1 MAETPNQASP
11 SSRPSGNRAGRYLFM
26 TLLGLVIGVVA
37 TVMVTRALHERKD
50 HYPEA
55 VMYVMQAHLAALKRN
70 VSENR
75 CAATDTLPHL
85 NTLRHMAND
94 LEPAF
99 PGLREDAAFAK
110 HASDMRAT
118 VDATLA
124 SPPLNCA
131 GVQTAMGRLGESC
144 KACHNDYRQ

>member
-1 MAETPNQASP
+1 MAETRNPGSTAP
-11 SSRPSGNRAGRYLFM
+11 LSGNRAGRYFFM
-26 TLLGLVIGVVA
+26 ALLGLVVGVVA

-55 VMYVMQAHLAALKRN
+55 VMYVMQAHMAALKRN

-75 CAATDTLPHL
+75 CAATDTIPHL
-85 NTLRHMAND
+85 TTLRHLAND

-99 PGLREDAAFAK
+99 AGLRDEAAFRQ
-110 HASDMRAT
+110 HAGGLRAS
-118 VDATLA
+118 VDASLA

-131 GVQTAMGRLGESC
+131 GVQAAMGKIGESC
-144 KACHNDYRQ
+144 KACHDDYGH